1 MTTMTAP
8 TIAPAT
14 QGFALSITKV
24 ATIADFAPFGK
35 VGAKHRYYVRNFAL
49 VAKVAA

>member
-1 MTTMTAP
+1 MTTMIAP
-8 TIAPAT
+8 TMHVPT

-24 ATIADFAPFGK
+24 ATIADFEGPR
-35 VGAKHRYYVRNFAL
+35 HRYYVRNFTL